1 MKLIRSVIQ
10 GLMLVIVA
18 AITLEATGLIQYY
31 FTQKG
36 IHKEATQRAE
46 SRLEVAKLKI
56 LDIVDQTEVAVH
68 NSVWLAQWALSV
80 PDSLW
85 AVSRR
90 MVQDNPVIVG
100 STIALVPGYDRKRP
114 LFSPYCFQAPGESSI
129 RVSSLATEEYDY
141 PSQEWFTK
149 PLELGEGYWS
159 EPYVDEGGG
168 EILMTTY
175 SVPLKAPDGRFV
187 AVLTADISLDWL
199 NDLVISA
206 RTYPNAVCTL
216 VSRSGKNMV
225 GDTGTLP
232 KDEENHVFST
242 TVDKTGW
249 TISVIIPDKEIF
261 GGIRQVG
268 FLVTLLQVLGIAMI
282 IVILFSA
289 AKDQKKFKEL
299 NDRKERMENELRIA
313 RAIQMSMIPKIF
325 PPFPERKDLDM
336 SATIVP
342 AKEVGGDLYDFYI
355 RDEKLIFCIGDV
367 SGKGIPASLVMAV
380 TRSLFRTVSAHEDN
394 PAAIVRI
401 MNDSMAEVNES
412 NMFVTFFIGILD
424 LASGHLRYCN
434 AGHNAPLILTDAK
447 HYLPVESNLPLGVL
461 AGFEFKEQEA
471 VMAYDDAIF
480 LYTDGLTEAE
490 NGAHELFGDDRM
502 NDVLS
507 TRRSSNAHMEA
518 IKNAV
523 AEFVGEAPQ
532 SDDLTMLFIHYLN
545 GSLNQQK
552 ERHLVLHNSVDQ
564 ISQLTDFLQEI
575 ADEKGLDASTAMNI
589 NLALEEAVTNVI
601 MYAYPE
607 GTDGLVDLEAIL
619 RDDSLVFILKD
630 NGTPFDPTAAPEADV
645 TLSAEERKIGGLGI
659 FLVRKIMDTVHYV
672 RSDGQ
677 NVLSMTKNI

>member
-36 IHKEATQRAE
+36 IRKEATQRAE

-502 NDVLS
+502 NEVLS

>member
-36 IHKEATQRAE
+36 IRKEATQRAE

-68 NSVWLAQWALSV
+68 NSVWLAQWALGV

-114 LFSPYCFQAPGESSI
+114 LFSPYCFQAPGESTI

-149 PLELGEGYWS
+149 PLELGGGYWS

-268 FLVTLLQVLGIAMI
+268 LLVTLLQVLGIAMI
-282 IVILFSA
+282 ILILFSA

-424 LASGHLRYCN
+424 LATGRLRYCN

-490 NGAHELFGDDRM
+490 NATHELFGEDRM
-502 NDVLS
+502 DAVLS
-507 TRRSSNAHMEA
+507 TRRSSDAHMEA
-518 IKNAV
+518 IKKAV

-564 ISQLTDFLQEI
+564 ISQLADFLQEI

-645 TLSAEERKIGGLGI
+645 TLSAEERNIGGLGI

>member
-36 IHKEATQRAE
+36 IRKEATQRAE

>member
-36 IHKEATQRAE
+36 IRKEATQRAE

-206 RTYPNAVCTL
+206 RTYPNAVCTI

-401 MNDSMAEVNES
+401 MNDSMTEVNES

-502 NDVLS
+502 NEVLS

-552 ERHLVLHNSVDQ
+552 ERRLVLHNSVDQ

>member
-36 IHKEATQRAE
+36 IRKEATQRAE

-141 PSQEWFTK
+141 PSQKWFTK

-564 ISQLTDFLQEI
+564 ISQLADFLQEI

-619 RDDSLVFILKD
+619 RDDSVVFILKD

>member
-36 IHKEATQRAE
+36 IRKEATQRAE

-56 LDIVDQTEVAVH
+56 LDIVDQTEVAVN
-68 NSVWLAQWALSV
+68 NSVWLAQWALGV

-216 VSRSGKNMV
+216 VSRSGQNMV

-232 KDEENHVFST
+232 EDEENHVFST

-299 NDRKERMENELRIA
+299 NERKERMENELRIA

-490 NGAHELFGDDRM
+490 NATHELFGEDRM
-502 NDVLS
+502 DAVLS
-507 TRRSSNAHMEA
+507 TRRSSDAHMEA
-518 IKNAV
+518 IKKAV

-564 ISQLTDFLQEI
+564 ISQLADFLQEI

-645 TLSAEERKIGGLGI
+645 TLSAEERNRGGLGI

>member
-36 IHKEATQRAE
+36 IRKEATQRAE

-313 RAIQMSMIPKIF
+313 RAIQMSMIPMIF

-502 NDVLS
+502 NEVLS

-552 ERHLVLHNSVDQ
+552 ERRLVLHNSVDQ

>member
-18 AITLEATGLIQYY
+18 AVTLEATGLIQYY

-36 IHKEATQRAE
+36 IRKEATQRAE

-232 KDEENHVFST
+232 KDEKNHVFST

-249 TISVIIPDKEIF
+249 AISVIIPDKEIF

-268 FLVTLLQVLGIAMI
+268 FLVALLQVLGIAMI

-299 NDRKERMENELRIA
+299 NERKERMENELRIA

-401 MNDSMAEVNES
+401 MNNSMAEVNES

-490 NGAHELFGDDRM
+490 NATHELFGEDRM
-502 NDVLS
+502 DAVLS
-507 TRRSSNAHMEA
+507 TRRSSDAHMEA
-518 IKNAV
+518 IKKAV

-532 SDDLTMLFIHYLN
+532 SDDLTMLFINYQN

-564 ISQLTDFLQEI
+564 ISQLADFLQEI

-645 TLSAEERKIGGLGI
+645 TLSAEERNIGGLGI

>member
-36 IHKEATQRAE
+36 IRKEATQRAE

-552 ERHLVLHNSVDQ
+552 ERRLVLHNSVDQ

>member
-342 AKEVGGDLYDFYI
+342 AKEVGGDLYDFFI

>member
-36 IHKEATQRAE
+36 IRKEATQRAE

-225 GDTGTLP
+225 GDTGTLH

-299 NDRKERMENELRIA
+299 NERKERMENELRIA

-552 ERHLVLHNSVDQ
+552 ERRLVLHNSVDQ

>member
-36 IHKEATQRAE
+36 IRKEATQRAE

-68 NSVWLAQWALSV
+68 NSVWLAQWALGV

-149 PLELGEGYWS
+149 PLELGDGYWS

-232 KDEENHVFST
+232 KNEENHVFST

-299 NDRKERMENELRIA
+299 NERKERMENELRIA

-502 NDVLS
+502 NEVLS

-564 ISQLTDFLQEI
+564 ISQLADFLQEI

>member
-36 IHKEATQRAE
+36 IRKEATQRAE

-552 ERHLVLHNSVDQ
+552 ERRLVLHNSVDQ

-575 ADEKGLDASTAMNI
+575 ADEKGLDTSTAMNI

>member
-36 IHKEATQRAE
+36 IRKEATQRAE

-313 RAIQMSMIPKIF
+313 RAIQMSMIPMIF

-502 NDVLS
+502 NEVLS

>member
-36 IHKEATQRAE
+36 IRKEATQRAE

-564 ISQLTDFLQEI
+564 ISQLADFLQEI